1 MSLRRDERAVTVQ
14 IGAVL
19 MLAIVFAAL
28 VLYQVNVVPAENGA
42 IESEHNQNV
51 HDEMQELRNA
61 IRNAGTTGNSQSVSV
76 TLGTQYPTRTFSM
89 NPPDPSGTIETIRP
103 ESNVTIVSGN
113 ETDEYETRFLVYEP
127 NYNEY
132 RNAPRTILEH
142 SLLYNQFERANVSV
156 GSQQLI
162 GSERITLTLLD
173 GSLQERSSGTVSV
186 PVESLDPVR
195 TTTLE
200 AGSRI
205 TVPTESPERWK
216 VELESTEG
224 ARYDEAGSGN
234 GTASIVLEEKFEL
247 DIARV
252 GVGNGGSSDK
262 NFAIGTERTGND
274 YRTGGS
280 YDVSFD
286 EPSENVEQ
294 CDDAESCDY
303 FFVAGTT
310 ATFSA
315 TATAQAAAFD
325 FAYTT
330 SDGVTV
336 DTFSE
341 SSEDGIV
348 DVIADGNGT
357 IDLFVSSG
365 GVSDTIVID
374 VRPPDEG
381 PGSETDGISWA
392 ITDDTTN
399 NVAQY
404 AVSYNVSAESFDHVQ
419 IEFDN
424 IDGGTT
430 TVENR
435 SDPRGTVEYSEG
447 GSGGDSYTITIT
459 AFDTNGNVID
469 TRNETDTA
477 DGANPDADDDLSSST
492 SPRLN
497 GSRVDDWS
505 QPNDNSAR
513 YFVSYDVGNRD
524 EFDRV
529 EVSFKNRDSGA
540 ITTETATD
548 PRGRLEFSGNSI
560 DDEFGIELR
569 VYDTDGV
576 LVDSRSFG
584 DTADG
589 TNPTANDDLGAST
602 SPQFQSVSVTDNGN
616 NGQSRYT
623 ADYTVDSSSTLGTV
637 WAEFRN
643 LDNAWATEI
652 AEQPDADGQFVHEP
666 GGGTGGDAYEI
677 TLLVFDSD
685 GAVVDRWYDDNP
697 G

>member
-1 MSLRRDERAVTVQ
+1 MTVQ

-19 MLAIVFAAL
+19 LLAIIFAAL
-28 VLYQVNVVPAENGA
+28 VLYQVNTVPAENSA
-42 IESEHNQNV
+42 LEYEHNQNV

-61 IRNAGTTGNSQSVSV
+61 IRNTGTTGSSQSASI

-103 ESNVTIVSGN
+103 EANVTIVSGN

-127 NYNEY
+127 DYNEY

-173 GSLQERSSGTVSV
+173 GSLQERSSGTVSI

-252 GVGNGGSSDK
+252 GVGNGGSSAK
-262 NFAIGTERTGND
+262 NFTIGTERTGND
-274 YRTGGS
+274 YRTSGS

-286 EPSENVEQ
+286 EPSGNVER

-310 ATFSA
+310 VTFSA

-341 SSEDGIV
+341 YSEDGIV

-374 VRPPDEG
+374 VRQPDEG
-381 PGSETDGISWA
+381 PGSETDGIAWS

-424 IDGGTT
+424 IDSGTT

-459 AFDTNGNVID
+459 AYDTNGDVID

-477 DGANPDADDDLSSST
+477 DGVNPDADDDLSSPT

-505 QPNDNSAR
+505 QPNDNSAH
-513 YFVSYDVGNRD
+513 YFVSYDVRNRD

-529 EVSFKNRDSGA
+529 EVSFKNRDTGV

-560 DDEFGIELR
+560 GDEFGIELR

-589 TNPTANDDLGAST
+589 TNPTANDDLAAST

-623 ADYTVDSSSTLGTV
+623 VDYTVDSSSNLGTV

-652 AEQPDADGQFVHEP
+652 AEQQDANGQFVHEP

-677 TLLVFDSD
+677 TLLIFDSD
-685 GAVVDRWYDDNP
+685 GAVVERWDDDNP